1 MRVPRARRPVSNGAG
16 TTCPWRCDVWAYRL
30 VAPYTFERLDV
41 PSRTPEDLTDRHVLL
56 RFMAAGVC
64 GSDLPPF
71 RGVRGKIAG
80 DTGLNAAMCCCA
92 SWRRA
97 CAAV

>member
-1 MRVPRARRPVSNGAG
+1 M
-16 TTCPWRCDVWAYRL
+16 WAYRL
-30 VAPYTFERLDV
+30 VAPYTFERLDI
-41 PSRTPEDLTDRHVLL
+41 PEKTAGDLVDGQVLL

-80 DTGLNAAMCCCA
+80 DAGLSAAEMVGFPIHEVVGEVIA
-92 SWRRA
+92 SRHREPPGG
-97 CAAV
+97 